1 MKAVEKYES
10 IDTGKGYGKRSG
22 MKRYMASCCFE
33 GALPGKTGCQVSSE
47 TFISRRSTHA
57 RSHARSFV
65 LTARAVRQALPLPLR
80 MGRIYCFIYV
90 WGGFLDNRVSKASY
104 QMR

>member
-10 IDTGKGYGKRSG
+10 IDTGKGYDKRSG

-47 TFISRRSTHA
+47 TFHIETIDP
-57 RSHARSFV
+57 
-65 LTARAVRQALPLPLR
+65 RAVSCTLFCLDGTCGPASASTPTTHGKDLLFYLCV
-80 MGRIYCFIYV
+80 GRI
-90 WGGFLDNRVSKASY
+90 S
-104 QMR
+104 